1 MNKFLAINVFV
12 RVAASGGFTQ
22 AARRLG
28 ISVSTA
34 TKTVAKLEDELG
46 IQLFNRSTRRIR
58 LTEQGQ
64 VFHDRCVRILSDLE
78 QAESA
83 IQQGERSARGRLR
96 AVVPLSFGRVTLV
109 PELPR
114 FAQAWPDIVLDL
126 AFSDSDRTVDLI
138 ADGFDVAVRT
148 GQIEDTRLVTRI
160 LTRSPQVTVAS
171 PDYLARQG
179 TPAVPSDLLR
189 HNCILASASAA
200 EWRYRDPAGGDMAV
214 RVSGN
219 AIVASGDARREAA
232 VAGLGIVQGTG
243 WLHRKDLEEG
253 TVVEI
258 LYAFRTEG
266 TPISVLYPANRHVP
280 AKVRAFVDFLVEIT
294 KEQPAGQP
302 APSRRTQAAAQR

>member
-12 RVAASGGFTQ
+12 QVAAHGGFTQ

-28 ISVSTA
+28 ISISTA
-34 TKTVAKLEDELG
+34 TKTVARLEDELG

-58 LTEQGQ
+58 LTEQG
-64 VFHDRCVRILSDLE
+64 VAFHDRCVRILADLE

-83 IQQGERSARGRLR
+83 VQQGERAARGRLR
-96 AVVPLSFGRVTLV
+96 AVVPLAFGRVTLM

-114 FAQAWPDIVLDL
+114 FARAWPDIVLDL
-126 AFSDSDRTVDLI
+126 SFSDSDRVVDLI
-138 ADGFDVAVRT
+138 AEGHDVAVRT
-148 GQIEDTRLVTRI
+148 GRIDDTRLVTRI

-171 PDYLARQG
+171 PAYLARHG
-179 TPAVPSDLLR
+179 TPAAPSDLPR
-189 HNCILASASAA
+189 HNCILAAASAA
-200 EWRYRDPAGGDMAV
+200 EWRYRDPAGGDVAV

-219 AIVASGDARREAA
+219 AIIASGDARREAA

-253 TVVEI
+253 SVVEI
-258 LYAFRTEG
+258 LRPFRTEG

-294 KEQPAGQP
+294 RERPA
-302 APSRRTQAAAQR
+302 ARLVPSPPTTAAARR